1 MKRGELWW
9 ADLPEPVGSEPGY
22 YRPVLIVSDD
32 TFNRSAIRTVL
43 VVPITSNL
51 NLRRAPGNIFLS
63 AQETGLSR
71 DSVLNVS
78 QIMTLDKEF
87 LGEPIGRLT
96 RDLLKNVEGG
106 LKLVLNLS

>member
-22 YRPVLIVSDD
+22 RRPVLIVSDD
-32 TFNRSAIRTVL
+32 SFNGSAIRTVL
-43 VVPITSNL
+43 AVSVTSNL
-51 NLRRAPGNIFLS
+51 KLRRAPGNLFLT

-78 QIMTLDKEF
+78 QIVTLDKEF
-87 LGEPIGRLT
+87 LESRIGRLT
-96 RDLLKNVEGG
+96 EDVLENVESG
-106 LKLVLNLS
+106 LKLVLGLA

>member
-22 YRPVLIVSDD
+22 RRPVLIISDD
-32 TFNRSAIRTVL
+32 SFNQSKIRTVL
-43 VVPITSNL
+43 AVSLISNL
-51 NLRRAPGNIFLS
+51 KLRRAPGNLFLT

-78 QIMTLDKEF
+78 QIVTLDKEF
-87 LGEPIGRLT
+87 LGSRIGRLT
-96 RDLLKNVEGG
+96 EDVLENVESG
-106 LKLVLNLS
+106 LKLVLGLA

>member
-22 YRPVLIVSDD
+22 RRPVLIVSDD
-32 TFNRSAIRTVL
+32 NFNRSAIRTVL
-43 VVPITSNL
+43 VVPLTSNL
-51 NLRRAPGNIFLS
+51 KLRRAPGNLFLAS
-63 AQETGLSR
+63 QETGLSR

-87 LGEPIGRLT
+87 LGERIGKLT
-96 RDLLKNVEGG
+96 EDLRDHAERG
-106 LKLVLNLS
+106 LKLVLGLA

>member
-22 YRPVLIVSDD
+22 RRPILIISDD
-32 TFNRSAIRTVL
+32 SFNQSKIRTVL
-43 VVPITSNL
+43 AVSLTSNL
-51 NLRRAPGNIFLS
+51 KLRRAPGNLFLT

-78 QIMTLDKEF
+78 QIVTLDKEF
-87 LGEPIGRLT
+87 LGSRIGRLT
-96 RDLLKNVEGG
+96 EDVLENIESG
-106 LKLVLNLS
+106 LKLVLGLA